1 MLEWML
7 IVYGKRVRGST
18 QKYLNADDLC
28 RGNILVKNCR
38 QSIIS
43 ESIVKKAI
51 KARILVESLWIY
63 YTTLFSKIQLKVLVD
78 SFKDLF
84 LLVSVAVSF
93 KTDFSEDGGGRS
105 LYLEPEIYAC
115 RGWLRTHRE

>member
-7 IVYGKRVRGST
+7 IVYGKRVQGST

-93 KTDFSEDGGGRS
+93 KTDFSVCM
-105 LYLEPEIYAC
+105 LYLLLLAV
-115 RGWLRTHRE
+115 LSVVF